1 MPDNNLLAERFE
13 AHRPRLRAVAGRMLG
28 SMAEADDAVQE
39 TWLRLIKTDGIE
51 NMESWL
57 RTVVSR
63 ISLDM
68 LRSRRA
74 RREEPIDWHPP
85 AEVDGPEREAVL
97 IDDVGRAMLVV
108 LDRLGPAERVA
119 FVLHDMFAVP
129 FEEIAPV
136 VGRTTVAAKK
146 LASRARQKVRG
157 EKPAE
162 QDGEAGPKS
171 ARPAGE
177 PSAELA
183 EQVRVVEAFLR
194 ASREGDLEALLG
206 VLAPDVVR
214 VADAATLPK
223 GRSTLVRGRDAVARE
238 MLVLGKRARYAQPAR
253 INGQVG
259 AIVAP
264 NGRLQLVLAI
274 TIRSGQVTKYE
285 VIAAKS
291 RLADAEIG
299 LV

>member
-1 MPDNNLLAERFE
+1 MPDNNLLVERFE
-13 AHRPRLRAVAGRMLG
+13 AHRPWLRAVAGRMLG

-39 TWLRLIKTDGIE
+39 TWLRLIKADGIE

-85 AEVDGPEREAVL
+85 AEVDGPERDAVL

-108 LDRLGPAERVA
+108 LGRLGPAERVA

-136 VGRTTVAAKK
+136 VGRTTVATKK

-157 EKPAE
+157 AE
-162 QDGEAGPKS
+162 S
-171 ARPAGE
+171 ARPAGQ

-183 EQVRVVEAFLR
+183 EQVRVVEAFLK

-206 VLAPDVVR
+206 ILAPAVVR
-214 VADAATLPK
+214 AADAATLPK
-223 GRSTLVRGRDAVARE
+223 GRSPLVRGRDAVARE

-264 NGRLQLVLAI
+264 NGRLQLILAI
-274 TIRSGQVTKYE
+274 TIRAGQVTKYE
-285 VIAAKS
+285 VIAAKN

-299 LV
+299 PV